1 MIAGGATDPIH
12 FTNILFD
19 DRLYTITYR
28 WLDTVQ
34 PPSEPECICIG
45 RLPLD
50 ALNACLATSRYVGAE
65 ILKDSQPRHVHH
77 FRVGV
82 VLGESAT
89 KPKPFRLP
97 IMQGDFYV
105 HWVDSSKF
113 WKVLH
118 YGLQNLLD
126 PALDEWIVI
135 QKFTDTA
142 GEVTLPAE
150 CSGTCRSDAF
160 ALPLFCK

>member
-1 MIAGGATDPIH
+1 
-12 FTNILFD
+12 
-19 DRLYTITYR
+19 
-28 WLDTVQ
+28 
-34 PPSEPECICIG
+34 
-45 RLPLD
+45 LPLD
-50 ALNACLATSRYVGAE
+50 ALNACLGASRYVGAE
-65 ILKDSQPRHVHH
+65 ILKDRRPRHVHH
-77 FRVGV
+77 FRVSV
-82 VLGESAT
+82 VLGESEA
-89 KPKPFRLP
+89 KPNPVRLP

-105 HWVDSSKF
+105 HWTDSSKF

-126 PALDEWIVI
+126 PALDEWIVM

-150 CSGTCRSDAF
+150 CSGKCGGDAF